1 MWLSQ
6 TTSPKTQAGGNNSHP
21 GYSAPYRANGLHSH
35 CAFSSRRIFWVK
47 RCSFFRD
54 NYEGL
59 NFYLECVSSFTS
71 FGTLLFRLSPPR
83 ARCDAVPRPPGR
95 SRAWSVQCTTGSCF
109 LERRG
114 DFAGP
119 QSEELYV
126 DKPGARVYQVV
137 RTANVDAER
146 SSANGSSCAMFVDE
160 RLALLVHCLCAIQP
174 FSYGFELWH
183 W

>member
-6 TTSPKTQAGGNNSHP
+6 TTSPKTQAGGNNSHS

-47 RCSFFRD
+47 RCSVFR
-54 NYEGL
+54 
-59 NFYLECVSSFTS
+59 
-71 FGTLLFRLSPPR
+71 
-83 ARCDAVPRPPGR
+83 
-95 SRAWSVQCTTGSCF
+95 QCTTGSCF